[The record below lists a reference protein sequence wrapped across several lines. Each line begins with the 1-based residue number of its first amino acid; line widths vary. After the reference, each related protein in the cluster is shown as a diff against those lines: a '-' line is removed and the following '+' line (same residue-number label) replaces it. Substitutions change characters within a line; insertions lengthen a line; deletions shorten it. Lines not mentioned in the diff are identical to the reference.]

1 MRIDVIN
8 CIMNGE
14 IIEDYPTDY
23 PHLSCFIFGHGTL
36 NNRVVHVVA
45 VYDCTNVLIITA
57 YYPSAEKV
65 FIRFKNEVVVFCVCF
80 FIARKQNMV
89 LPPIWLHLITVL
101 LW

>member
-1 MRIDVIN
+1 MASRIQQRGILRIDVIN

-23 PHLSCFIFGHGTL
+23 PHLSCLIFGHGTL

-57 YYPSAEKV
+57 YYTSAKKV
-65 FIRFKNEVVVFCVCF
+65 FIRF
-80 FIARKQNMV
+80 
-89 LPPIWLHLITVL
+89 
-101 LW
+101 